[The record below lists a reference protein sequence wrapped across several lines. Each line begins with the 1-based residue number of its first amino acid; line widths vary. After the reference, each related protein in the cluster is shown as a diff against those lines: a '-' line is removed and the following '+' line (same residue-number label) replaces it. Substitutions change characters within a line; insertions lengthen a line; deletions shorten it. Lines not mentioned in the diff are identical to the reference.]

1 MGGEGV
7 EYNWNAQG
15 CIHVRGVTFFF
26 TEGGPLTVSHQ
37 KLWLLLE
44 LRTTLKPQPSEG
56 FVKAE
61 VINSC
66 EEDPCTTIGCPCIA
80 VESAITVARQ
90 LLQTKEVYSPCG
102 TQLWTGIG
110 LKRWE
115 KCGVQMLFLNRV

>member
-1 MGGEGV
+1 MQGMHLCQGRHILLHRGGTTDREPS
-7 EYNWNAQG
+7 E
-15 CIHVRGVTFFF
+15 T
-26 TEGGPLTVSHQ
+26 L
-37 KLWLLLE
+37 LLLE